1 VGSTLSL
8 TGAFAATGIIHQIAG
23 EQFVEQLNDS
33 GGLLG
38 RPVEW
43 MVLDDE
49 SDQANVATL
58 YERLITQEEV
68 DLIIGPYAT
77 PNIISAMAVAERHGY
92 TMPQH
97 TAVLAPAM
105 AYDCQFPAWSIGY
118 TPNEFVPNQLFD
130 AFESLDNPPS
140 SIVFVTNQGGSTDFV
155 THGAADSDDDPS
167 AVTIAEDRGLEVLAD
182 ISYPPPPGTP
192 DWAAIAAQV
201 RDANPDAI
209 MMNSLGVESVALI
222 EAMEQL
228 DYRPP
233 IMFSLFPAP
242 GPLLGLGETSE
253 GHLSVSMFEPNE
265 PILEQRGDEVREI
278 VETFQANAEAEG
290 LPYTAFETQATGSWT
305 AWEILVAGVE
315 GAGSLDQ
322 QAICDALHTGG
333 ADTTF
338 NGQLAF
344 DPEQNNFWDS
354 TQGIKQI
361 QGGEWV
367 MVWPEE
373 SAAAEL
379 QGP

>member
-1 VGSTLSL
+1 
-8 TGAFAATGIIHQIAG
+8 
-23 EQFVEQLNDS
+23 
-33 GGLLG
+33 
-38 RPVEW
+38 
-43 MVLDDE
+43 
-49 SDQANVATL
+49 
-58 YERLITQEEV
+58 
-68 DLIIGPYAT
+68 
-77 PNIISAMAVAERHGY
+77 
-92 TMPQH
+92 
-97 TAVLAPAM
+97 
-105 AYDCQFPAWSIGY
+105 
-118 TPNEFVPNQLFD
+118 
-130 AFESLDNPPS
+130 
-140 SIVFVTNQGGSTDFV
+140 
-155 THGAADSDDDPS
+155 
-167 AVTIAEDRGLEVLAD
+167 
-182 ISYPPPPGTP
+182 
-192 DWAAIAAQV
+192 
-201 RDANPDAI
+201 
-209 MMNSLGVESVALI
+209 
-222 EAMEQL
+222 
-228 DYRPP
+228 
-233 IMFSLFPAP
+233 
-242 GPLLGLGETSE
+242 
-253 GHLSVSMFEPNE
+253 MFEPNE